1 MNGMAASDKIF
12 HLLDMEEEKISIHG
26 KGKTIF
32 NREQLKNLSVEM
44 EEVCFSYQKEREIL
58 HGVSLHIPSGSFV
71 SLVGESGCGKS
82 TVASLLSGRN
92 KGYTG
97 RITLGGVSVAELSE
111 EELMRHV
118 TVVRHN
124 SNLFSGTVR
133 DNLRPARSGA
143 TEKEMEEALKKVNL
157 WGYLQG
163 QGGLDTMV
171 SENGD
176 NLSGG
181 QRQRLSMARAL
192 LHASEMYIFDEATSN
207 IDAESEELIMEVIHE
222 LAKRKTVLLISH
234 RLLNVVPS
242 DCIYM
247 LRDGAVAES
256 GTHRELMAEKG
267 AYYHLYESQR
277 ELEQFGKGRVTVG

>member
-1 MNGMAASDKIF
+1 M
-12 HLLDMEEEKISIHG
+12 
-26 KGKTIF
+26 
-32 NREQLKNLSVEM
+32 
-44 EEVCFSYQKEREIL
+44 
-58 HGVSLHIPSGSFV
+58 
-71 SLVGESGCGKS
+71 GESGCGKS

>member
-1 MNGMAASDKIF
+1 MAASDKIF

>member
-1 MNGMAASDKIF
+1 
-12 HLLDMEEEKISIHG
+12 
-26 KGKTIF
+26 
-32 NREQLKNLSVEM
+32 
-44 EEVCFSYQKEREIL
+44 
-58 HGVSLHIPSGSFV
+58 
-71 SLVGESGCGKS
+71 
-82 TVASLLSGRN
+82 
-92 KGYTG
+92 
-97 RITLGGVSVAELSE
+97 
-111 EELMRHV
+111 MRHV

-124 SNLFSGTVR
+124 SYLFPGTVR
-133 DNLRPARSGA
+133 DNLRPARPGA

-157 WGYLQG
+157 LGYLQG
-163 QGGLDTMV
+163 QDGLDTMV

-207 IDAESEELIMEVIHE
+207 IDAESEELIMEVVHE

-234 RLLNVVPS
+234 RLLNVATSV
-242 DCIYM
+242 CIYM
-247 LRDGAVAES
+247 LQDGAVAES
-256 GTHRELMAEKG
+256 GTHKELMAEKG